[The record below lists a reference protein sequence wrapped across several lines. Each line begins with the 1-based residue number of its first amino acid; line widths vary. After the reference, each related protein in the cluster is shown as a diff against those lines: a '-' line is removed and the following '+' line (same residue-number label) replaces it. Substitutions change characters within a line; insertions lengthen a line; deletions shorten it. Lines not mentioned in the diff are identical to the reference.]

1 MQICDVV
8 NYYKDSYN
16 NLLLAILIQAA
27 EDAKGYHNN
36 LKYYDG
42 SDAVAFLKDTGK
54 IIYSYLEEQQK
65 WHRHSI

>member
-8 NYYKDSYN
+8 NFYKDSYN

-27 EDAKGYHNN
+27 EDAKGYYNN
-36 LKYYDG
+36 VKYYDG

-65 WHRHSI
+65 WYRRLF